1 MVLSTSLQKP
11 MFELWAS
18 IKQKNFLFIP
28 AHKQQIFQT
37 ATKEIKLMHWD
48 TSDAVNGKKM
58 VRNQVMVYRQKT
70 RPNSSNKI

>member
-48 TSDAVNGKKM
+48 TSDAVNGKKNGQKSGDG
-58 VRNQVMVYRQKT
+58 VQTKNQTK
-70 RPNSSNKI
+70 